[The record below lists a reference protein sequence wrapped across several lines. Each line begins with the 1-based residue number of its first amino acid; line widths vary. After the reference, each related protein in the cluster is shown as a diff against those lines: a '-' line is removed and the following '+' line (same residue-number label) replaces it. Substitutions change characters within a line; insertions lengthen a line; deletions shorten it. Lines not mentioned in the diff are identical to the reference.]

1 MSVALPSSE
10 TSRKHIAKQ
19 LALCLLL
26 IFTPALTT
34 YAGERWSFTVIPPA
48 PANCPQCQV
57 TPITVGPYPC
67 NTGAGCCLD
76 WWGSA
81 EYRYKQE
88 CGSPPLPKCVITG
101 TGYAYPGTLV
111 TSGADSYCWE
121 ATKGSIPTLRWGLL
135 WYPTDASGRV
145 VYTKGDYSTCEKV
158 RRRKQSAGD
167 GTAANNCF
175 ATGNTE

>member
-101 TGYAYPGTLV
+101 
-111 TSGADSYCWE
+111 
-121 ATKGSIPTLRWGLL
+121 LRL
-135 WYPTDASGRV
+135 PRNARDQ
-145 VYTKGDYSTCEKV
+145 
-158 RRRKQSAGD
+158 RRRFLLLGVNQGFYPHSAVGFSVVSNSRQRK
-167 GTAANNCF
+167 GCLHEGRLQHVREGPT
-175 ATGNTE
+175 